1 MTASFYPILKQ
12 GRFHNVRCCPT
23 TTMSWNPCMT
33 TPGNSSFAAGNGSNQ
48 PIPSKIAHD
57 TYHQPWI
64 QGVENWELA
73 SCNLHRCFRTTR
85 SAQPGASPKETRQHR
100 YEDVS
105 WLLMIGRQECCCHFE
120 VGITRGDWVLLCW
133 NPNGSNINLQNVF
146 GNESFHSLN
155 VAVAWVL
162 FNRMHFPCGIPI
174 VFLRE
179 AVHKRPSFSRYN
191 FACSQCTSNGAC
203 LSCPC
208 TLWRNICMGVQL
220 TTFFQNISEK
230 HCVKITKTCS
240 RNWNKQNNTCFAR
253 KWIG

>member
-1 MTASFYPILKQ
+1 MHGVLDVAEPRTILIYTHDCIIIYPILKQ

-33 TPGNSSFAAGNGSNQ
+33 TPANSRFAAGNGSNQ
-48 PIPSKIAHD
+48 PIPSKIADD

-64 QGVENWELA
+64 QGAENWELA

-146 GNESFHSLN
+146 GNESFHSFKCCSCMSLVQSYAFSLRHTHCFFWGRQFTRDHRFQDTILR
-155 VAVAWVL
+155 VANALAMVHVCLAHAHFEGTFAWVYSW
-162 FNRMHFPCGIPI
+162 P
-174 VFLRE
+174 
-179 AVHKRPSFSRYN
+179 PSFK
-191 FACSQCTSNGAC
+191 
-203 LSCPC
+203 
-208 TLWRNICMGVQL
+208 TL
-220 TTFFQNISEK
+220 
-230 HCVKITKTCS
+230 VKSIV
-240 RNWNKQNNTCFAR
+240 
-253 KWIG
+253 